1 MLKVTLLALFAAA
14 AVAQQY
20 PPGVVVSGPGAPLPP
35 RPAPQ
40 PGPPPRGPAPFNGPA
55 PRPYPP
61 PNYGPAYGPPGPPP
75 RPVGPPPRV
84 AGPPGAVVVSASQLG
99 RYCRDLNTNTRNLP
113 SYVSAR
119 IINMMK
125 IKTSD

>member
-1 MLKVTLLALFAAA
+1 MVKITLLALFAAA

-35 RPAPQ
+35 RPAPA
-40 PGPPPRGPAPFNGPA
+40 PGPPPRGPMPVNA
-55 PRPYPP
+55 PRPYNP

-75 RPVGPPPRV
+75 RAPPPRV

-113 SYVSAR
+113 SACLQYCAER
-119 IINMMK
+119 EGRPWWC
-125 IKTSD
+125 